1 MVLLSIK
8 LTQALN
14 IMNIEKLKKGNEY
27 LKKIEKLQKMQV
39 AVRSGNLFLK
49 SVTSELPQEYLDRT
63 VEILSDMLGDDLAKL
78 EAEFADL

>member
-1 MVLLSIK
+1 
-8 LTQALN
+8 
-14 IMNIEKLKKGNEY
+14 MNIEKLKQGNEY
-27 LKKIEKLQKMQV
+27 LKKIEKLQKMQEDV
-39 AVRSGNLFLK
+39 KVGNLFLK